1 MAPTR
6 TATDYGLYV
15 DQGAN
20 ICLNKI
26 TAVMPESIVSLPADD
41 PRISRGLFTV
51 AEAAGWLGVP
61 RSTFRNWAMGYTKR
75 GRDGLRIGPRPIV
88 LTVPSRRGEP
98 GVPFLGLAEG
108 LVLNA
113 FRRAGVPLQRIRPA
127 LERLDQEMGLEHALA
142 SDRLFTDGV
151 EVLFDYGARL
161 QPASISELVTLRS
174 GQRVFAPLVRE
185 YLRRISYADDH
196 WATQVELPGYQHA
209 RVVVSLELASG
220 RPVLHP
226 ARVPV
231 EDVVDRWIAGDSIT
245 ELASGFGLEPREVED
260 VVRAATRRCA
270 A

>member
-1 MAPTR
+1 
-6 TATDYGLYV
+6 
-15 DQGAN
+15 
-20 ICLNKI
+20 
-26 TAVMPESIVSLPADD
+26 MPESIARLPADD
-41 PRISRGLFTV
+41 PRVSRGLFTL
-51 AEAAGWLGVP
+51 AEAAGWLDVP
-61 RSTFRNWAMGYTKR
+61 RTTFRNWALGYER
-75 GRDGLRIGPRPIV
+75 RSAEGQAVGARPIV

-98 GVPFLGLAEG
+98 GIPFLGMAEG

-161 QPASISELVTLRS
+161 QPASIRELVTVRS
-174 GQRVFAPLVRE
+174 GQRVFAAVVRE
-185 YLRRISYADDH
+185 YLRRITYADDH
-196 WATQVELPGYQHA
+196 WASQVELPGYQHA
-209 RVVVSLELASG
+209 RVVVSLDVARG
-220 RPVLHP
+220 RPVLQP
-226 ARVPV
+226 TRVPV

-245 ELASGFGLEPREVED
+245 DLASGFGLETREVED

>member
-1 MAPTR
+1 LNEV
-6 TATDYGLYV
+6 TA
-15 DQGAN
+15 A
-20 ICLNKI
+20 
-26 TAVMPESIVSLPADD
+26 MPESIARLAADD
-41 PRISRGLFTV
+41 PRTTRGLFTL
-51 AEAAGWLGVP
+51 AEAAGWLDVP
-61 RSTFRNWAMGYTKR
+61 RTTFRSWALGYEKR
-75 GRDGLRIGPRPIV
+75 RADGPAAGARPIV

-98 GVPFLGLAEG
+98 GIPFLGMAEG

-161 QPASISELVTLRS
+161 RPASIRELVTVRS
-174 GQRVFAPLVRE
+174 GQRVFAPVVRE
-185 YLRRISYADDH
+185 YLRRITYADDH
-196 WATQVELPGYQHA
+196 WASQVELPGYQHA
-209 RVVVSLELASG
+209 RVVVSLDVARG
-220 RPVLHP
+220 RPVLQP
-226 ARVPV
+226 ARVRV

-245 ELASGFGLEPREVED
+245 ELARGFGLETREVED

>member
-1 MAPTR
+1 
-6 TATDYGLYV
+6 
-15 DQGAN
+15 
-20 ICLNKI
+20 
-26 TAVMPESIVSLPADD
+26 MPESIARLPADD
-41 PRISRGLFTV
+41 PRVSRGLFTL
-51 AEAAGWLGVP
+51 AEAAAWLGVP
-61 RSTFRNWAMGYTKR
+61 RTTFRSWALGYER
-75 GRDGLRIGPRPIV
+75 GPMVTARPIL
-88 LTVPSRRGEP
+88 LTIPSRRGEP
-98 GVPFLGLAEG
+98 GIPFLGLAEG

-161 QPASISELVTLRS
+161 RPASIRELVTVRS
-174 GQRVFAPLVRE
+174 GQRVFAPVVRE
-185 YLRRISYADDH
+185 YLRRIAYADDH
-196 WATQVELPGYQHA
+196 WASQVELPGYQHA
-209 RVVVSLELASG
+209 RVIISLDVARG
-220 RPVLHP
+220 RPVLQP

-245 ELASGFGLEPREVED
+245 DLASGFGLETREVED

>member
-1 MAPTR
+1 
-6 TATDYGLYV
+6 
-15 DQGAN
+15 
-20 ICLNKI
+20 
-26 TAVMPESIVSLPADD
+26 MPESIARLPADD
-41 PRISRGLFTV
+41 PRVSRGLFTL
-51 AEAAGWLGVP
+51 AEAAGWLDVP
-61 RSTFRNWAMGYTKR
+61 RTTFRNWALGYQR
-75 GRDGLRIGPRPIV
+75 RSAEGPAVGARPIV

-98 GVPFLGLAEG
+98 GIPFLGMAEG

-161 QPASISELVTLRS
+161 QPASIRELVTVRS
-174 GQRVFAPLVRE
+174 GQRVFAPVVRD
-185 YLRRISYADDH
+185 YLRRITYADDH
-196 WATQVELPGYQHA
+196 WASQVELPGYQHA
-209 RVVVSLELASG
+209 RVVVSLDVARG
-220 RPVLHP
+220 RPVLQP
-226 ARVPV
+226 TRVPV

-245 ELASGFGLEPREVED
+245 DLASGFGLETREVED